1 MQSPHPLRDHIE
13 TIAKHEREFLAR
25 RTPTERLG
33 DSIGAFVGSLYFVA
47 LHVCF
52 FVSWALVNTLH
63 IGSIPHFDPF
73 PFSLLGTCV
82 GSEAIVIASFILMRQ
97 ARIGRRAD
105 ERDHLIL
112 QILLLAEQE
121 ITAVLTLDRQIAE
134 KVGLLRVATDTEIE
148 QLSQHTSIDE
158 IAQTIQDT
166 LPGGQ

>member
-1 MQSPHPLRDHIE
+1 
-13 TIAKHEREFLAR
+13 
-25 RTPTERLG
+25 
-33 DSIGAFVGSLYFVA
+33 
-47 LHVCF
+47 
-52 FVSWALVNTLH
+52 
-63 IGSIPHFDPF
+63 
-73 PFSLLGTCV
+73 
-82 GSEAIVIASFILMRQ
+82 MRQ

-121 ITAVLTLDRQIAE
+121 ITALLTLDLQIAE

>member
-1 MQSPHPLRDHIE
+1 MQPGHHLQDHVE

-47 LHVCF
+47 LQVF
-52 FVSWALVNTLH
+52 FFASWILVNTQR
-63 IGSIPHFDPF
+63 IGTIPHFDPY

-82 GSEAIVIASFILMRQ
+82 GFEAIVVASFILMRQ

-112 QILLLAEQE
+112 QILLLAEKE
-121 ITAVLTLDRQIAE
+121 ITAGLTLNRQIAE
-134 KVGLLRVATDTEIE
+134 HVGLHRSAADKEIE
-148 QLSQHTSIDE
+148 QLSQDTSIDE
-158 IAQTIQDT
+158 IVQTIQDT
-166 LPGGQ
+166 LPPGQ